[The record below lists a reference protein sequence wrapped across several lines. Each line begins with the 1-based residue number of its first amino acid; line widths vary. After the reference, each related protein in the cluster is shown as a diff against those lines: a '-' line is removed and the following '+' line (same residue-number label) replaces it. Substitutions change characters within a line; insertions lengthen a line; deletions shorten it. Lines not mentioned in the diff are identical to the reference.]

1 MADIAFPDHCKTLKT
16 TSSTSYSYVHI
27 PPSPS
32 KSTILFLHDFPSSSY
47 DWRHQIS
54 YFSSLGYGVL
64 VPDLPGYGG
73 TDKPVDAGS
82 YRGKKMATEVID
94 ILDHEKLDQVHAV
107 AHDFGSHL
115 LSRLVNYF
123 PARFHS
129 CTFIVVP
136 YTAPGQHF
144 DIEKVKEMTEKA
156 LGFDKFGY
164 VRFMSREDSPAILE
178 AHVSGA
184 TKQVQ
189 PAPEN
194 HICCCGLYAYIVRSS
209 LLTSLFFL
217 SSYRSLCGSLNIQI
231 SITCYMKPIPAL
243 LHLIHDL

>member
-1 MADIAFPDHCKTLKT
+1 
-16 TSSTSYSYVHI
+16 
-27 PPSPS
+27 
-32 KSTILFLHDFPSSSY
+32 
-47 DWRHQIS
+47 
-54 YFSSLGYGVL
+54 
-64 VPDLPGYGG
+64 
-73 TDKPVDAGS
+73 
-82 YRGKKMATEVID
+82 MATEVID

-123 PARFHS
+123 PTRFHS
-129 CTFIVVP
+129 CTFIAVP
-136 YTAPGQHF
+136 YAAPGQHF

-156 LGFDKFGY
+156 LGFEKFGY
-164 VRFMSREDSPAILE
+164 MRFMSREDSSAILE

-217 SSYRSLCGSLNIQI
+217 SSYRSLVVLQI
-231 SITCYMKPIPAL
+231 FRSPSPAT
-243 LHLIHDL
+243 